1 MPGSISAS
9 HRSRVCPTT
18 AWRRSGHISAEIV
31 FRHGAQLYNF
41 PGLRAYKEKFE
52 PSWEPAYLI
61 YPRRSLAF
69 VITDIATLI
78 GGGWTGLVRR

>member
-1 MPGSISAS
+1 MKRILPDNRLAPLWAHFG
-9 HRSRVCPTT
+9 R
-18 AWRRSGHISAEIV
+18 IV